1 MSDIYNAVTLGST
14 EIITAA
20 TLRRISGSL
29 AGMVLA
35 ALLIFSAAPRT
46 AMSQTGPAGIGNSA
60 TNVLWLRSD
69 QGTTTTTGGETVQE
83 WEDISG
89 NDSHVSQTEE
99 TRKPE
104 MYPGSSGFPDLP
116 FGEYSIH

>member
-1 MSDIYNAVTLGST
+1 MSPIHKTFTLGSA

-35 ALLIFSAAPRT
+35 ALIIFSAAPRT

-69 QGTTTTTGGETVQE
+69 QGTSTTTGGEIVQE
-83 WEDISG
+83 
-89 NDSHVSQTEE
+89 
-99 TRKPE
+99 
-104 MYPGSSGFPDLP
+104 
-116 FGEYSIH
+116 